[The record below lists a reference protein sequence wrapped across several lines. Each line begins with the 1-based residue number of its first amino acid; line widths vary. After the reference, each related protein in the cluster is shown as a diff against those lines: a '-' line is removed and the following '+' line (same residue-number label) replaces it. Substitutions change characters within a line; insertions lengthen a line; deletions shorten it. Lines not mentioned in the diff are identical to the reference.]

1 MEGKIPMMSG
11 MVLVIMV
18 LSVLGGLWIADDAS
32 GQSPSIILERLE
44 MTSLIKEHYSVTEF
58 LSIISNPS
66 SSSQEVVLS
75 LNVPENGM
83 LSNISLS
90 MDGRTTYGHVT
101 GKAAAS
107 ETYDAAKEQGR
118 SAVQVAN
125 PGGKGSFKVSLNL
138 GAGKQAS
145 LRLRYEQVIVK
156 VLGLYG
162 YSVDCSSLKGPGNF
176 NGLSASIWVRCNAPI
191 LEYDTT
197 ASTIDIKSERYDDR
211 SINITHHSTPASN
224 GVIFLKFREAAPPL
238 NGTMLTYRNGRDA
251 YFMHVFS
258 PDLEGLGG
266 SQLPKDIIFVL
277 DHSGSMSGEKISQM
291 KEAFSEIVGQLY
303 EQDMFNIVIF
313 DDRVKTYRNEMIV
326 ASLEN
331 RKDASDHIRNI
342 YADGST
348 NINEALIKA
357 LDMFKESSERVP
369 VGVFLTD
376 GLPTAGVTSTADIR
390 KNILNANDAG
400 VSIYAI
406 GFGNDVDSN
415 FLRALS
421 LENEGFATFIPTGKD
436 AGSLL
441 KGFYEGIST
450 PLLKDLR
457 FSYGPG
463 ASRVLPETVPGL
475 YDGSE
480 VIVCGMFDPG
490 VTTLHSLVKAR
501 SSIGNVTF
509 ESDIPV
515 STGSGTE
522 LVARLWAHRRILSL
536 LDSIT
541 VVGEQKE
548 LVDQIVE
555 LGIRFTFSTPYTSFI
570 LVVRADEKI
579 QNEIPVPEDKEQGDS
594 RIFPQVFDD
603 DDSDEGPISFSKP
616 DQMSSFPV
624 LFLFM
629 IFIISIIALIIAI
642 AFVRGLLKRNGGNNK
657 L

>member
-1 MEGKIPMMSG
+1 MESNLHLMSG
-11 MVLVIMV
+11 TVLVIMA
-18 LSVLGGLWIADDAS
+18 LSVLGGLLMVDVVS
-32 GQSPSIILERLE
+32 GQSSSVVMKRLE
-44 MTSLIKEHYSVTEF
+44 VTSLIREHYAVTEF
-58 LSIISNPS
+58 VSTISNPAS
-66 SSSQEVVLS
+66 TSQEVVLS
-75 LNVPENGM
+75 LNIPENSM

-90 MDGRTTYGHVT
+90 IDGRTTYGYVT

-118 SAVQVAN
+118 SAVQIAN
-125 PGGKGSFKVSLNL
+125 VGGKGSFRISLNL
-138 GAGKQAS
+138 GSGKEAS
-145 LRLRYEQVIVK
+145 LKLRYEQVMVK
-156 VLGLYG
+156 VLGLLS
-162 YSVDCSSLKGPGNF
+162 YSMDVSSIKGPASF
-176 NGLSASIWVRCNAPI
+176 NELSASVWLRCNAPI
-191 LEYDTT
+191 LEHDTSG
-197 ASTIDIKSERYDDR
+197 STLEIRSERYDAR
-211 SINITHHSTPASN
+211 SINLTHLSRPAIAGIISM
-224 GVIFLKFREAAPPL
+224 KFREAAPPL
-238 NGTMLTYRNGRDA
+238 NGSLLTYRDGRDA

-266 SQLPKDIIFVL
+266 SQLPKDIVFVL
-277 DHSGSMSGEKISQM
+277 DHSGSMSGNKIDQM
-291 KEAFSEIVGQLY
+291 KDAFSEIVGQLY
-303 EQDMFNIVIF
+303 EQDMFNIIIF
-313 DDRVKTYRNEMIV
+313 DDRVKVYEEEMIT
-326 ASLEN
+326 ASSEN
-331 RKDASDHIRNI
+331 RKEASEHIMSI

-348 NINEALIKA
+348 NINDALKTA
-357 LDMFKESSERVP
+357 MDMFKTSSERVP
-369 VGVFLTD
+369 VVVFLTD
-376 GLPTAGVTSTADIR
+376 GLPTAGITSTTDIR
-390 KNILNANDAG
+390 KNILGANDAG
-400 VSIYAI
+400 ASIYTV
-406 GFGNDVDSN
+406 GFGSDVDSN
-415 FLRALS
+415 FLKALS

-457 FSYGPG
+457 FTYGPG

-490 VTTLHSLVKAR
+490 ATTLHSLVEAR
-501 SSIGNVTF
+501 SIKGEVTF

-555 LGIRFTFSTPYTSFI
+555 LGTRFSFATPYTSFI
-570 LVVRADEKI
+570 LVVRDDEEI
-579 QNEIPVPEDKEQGDS
+579 ENEIPVPEDKEKGDS

-603 DDSDEGPISFSKP
+603 DDSDDGAIGFYEP
-616 DQMSSFPV
+616 DEMSAFPV
-624 LFLFM
+624 LFLF
-629 IFIISIIALIIAI
+629 ILFIISMIALMIAI
-642 AFVRGLLKRNGGNNK
+642 AFVRSLLKRKSGNNK